1 MTGKDS
7 FDAYM
12 KSLFLALLAPTLI
25 LGACSLPLTPTSQP
39 PPVTATVSATA
50 TLPSYGGC
58 GYQWAYQDLP
68 ELSAEFQGKIQSLQP
83 EAQASASAFG
93 EDCVHQDGT
102 TKTFIPMET
111 DFNVTLQVSDLSNE
125 TDLGAWIVKVMQVV
139 EDVPEDKIMGPRPGR
154 VSIAFQA
161 NGDQKFVNFYIN
173 QYQDLPTGLNS
184 LEIYQALQI
193 PQ

>member
-1 MTGKDS
+1 
-7 FDAYM
+7 M
-12 KSLFLALLAPTLI
+12 KSLFLVLLSLTLI
-25 LGACSLPLTPTSQP
+25 LGACSLPPTPASPLP
-39 PPVTATVSATA
+39 PITATVSATA

-111 DFNVTLQVSDLSNE
+111 DFNVSLQVSDLLNE
-125 TDLGAWIVKVMQVV
+125 TDLGDWIVKVMQVIQNIPQDQIV
-139 EDVPEDKIMGPRPGR
+139 GPRPGR
-154 VSIAFQA
+154 VSIAFQS
-161 NGDQKFVNFYIN
+161 GSEQKYVNFYID
-173 QYQDLPTGLNS
+173 QYQALPSGLS
-184 LEIYQALQI
+184 STEIYQALQT